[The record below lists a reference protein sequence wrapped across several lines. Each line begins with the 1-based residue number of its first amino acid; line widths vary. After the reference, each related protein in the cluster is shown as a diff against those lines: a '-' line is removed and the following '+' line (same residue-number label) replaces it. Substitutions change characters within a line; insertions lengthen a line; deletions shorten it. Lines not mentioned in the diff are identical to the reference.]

1 MSAFGRYGALLA
13 NRGVVLLVS
22 AQIFARIGEQ
32 FVVIGLLWEALDL
45 THSSAAAGIVL
56 GAYTGGTILAGFFAA
71 SLLDRYPRKPLMLA
85 DNAIRVV
92 CMGALAW
99 AGIAHTLNVWVL
111 VTLACIAA
119 MASAITIVGTRVYL
133 PTMVPQE
140 LVVTAFAV
148 DSSLYQVA
156 GIAGPALAGLVTGR
170 FGASYSLAV
179 AALCFLLFVG
189 IAAFIP
195 TGAIDAGIPPQAR
208 ELSISEELGG
218 ARYIVNQPVLRAVTL
233 LVVVCN
239 FFFTL
244 GIVALAFLSKDA
256 FGAGPL
262 GQGIMLAA
270 LAVGALVSSIAIGS
284 GRWPY
289 PRGASLIASSVLLG
303 ILLAVLGLAPSLPVA
318 CVILFVTGLVD
329 AAFFVWMSELRQRIP
344 PPELLARTISASMIL
359 NVISFPFASA
369 AAGFAVSAINARRTF
384 EVAGVLMALYSLLF
398 VRNKALRTAP

>member
-1 MSAFGRYGALLA
+1 
-13 NRGVVLLVS
+13 
-22 AQIFARIGEQ
+22 
-32 FVVIGLLWEALDL
+32 
-45 THSSAAAGIVL
+45 
-56 GAYTGGTILAGFFAA
+56 
-71 SLLDRYPRKPLMLA
+71 
-85 DNAIRVV
+85 
-92 CMGALAW
+92 
-99 AGIAHTLNVWVL
+99 
-111 VTLACIAA
+111 

-170 FGASYSLAV
+170 FGASYSLAA
-179 AALCFLLFVG
+179 AALCFLLFVA

-208 ELSISEELGG
+208 ELSLSEELGG
-218 ARYIVNQPVLRAVTL
+218 ARYIINQPVLRAVTL

-270 LAVGALVSSIAIGS
+270 LAVGALVSSLAIGS

-303 ILLAVLGLAPSLPVA
+303 VLLAVLGLAPSLPVA

-329 AAFFVWMSELRQRIP
+329 AAFFVWMS
-344 PPELLARTISASMIL
+344 ELLARTISASMIL